1 MPMPLL
7 AAVAP
12 AFSCMTNEVASGT
25 VAAMRCSTRRMRSTG
40 WFLATMKRTDSGSS
54 RAISTVNTSGVI
66 PPSTRTLRQPH
77 CGIIQAARKPP
88 KAAPNGKP
96 QNMALV
102 IVARRP
108 SGQYSLIKVTAL
120 GMAAP
125 SPTPVM
131 KRQTTSCARLRA
143 TAATAQRS
151 RGQGAGRQAEQRRTQ
166 NRRQSRPLQSPFGDQ
181 RWSDVADG
189 SGVEPVQENDAKTKR
204 EDHPLK
210 ARERML

>member
-7 AAVAP
+7 AVVVT
-12 AFSCMTNEVASGT
+12 AFSCMTNEVASGA
-25 VAAMRCSTRRMRSTG
+25 VAAMRCSTLRMRSTG
-40 WFLATMKRTDSGSS
+40 WFLATMKRKDSGSR
-54 RAISTVNTSGVI
+54 RAISAVKTSGVV

-102 IVARRP
+102 SVARRP

-131 KRQTTSCARLRA
+131 KRQTTSWSRLPA
-143 TAATAQRS
+143 NADM
-151 RGQGAGRQAEQRRTQ
+151 RQATPMISTEVSIVIQRKSLNSAIAALPP
-166 NRRQSRPLQSPFGDQ
+166 NRPDPLAFIPPNGICAS
-181 RWSDVADG
+181 S
-189 SGVEPVQENDAKTKR
+189 
-204 EDHPLK
+204 
-210 ARERML
+210 